1 MGSVVQMRE
10 NSVLFFENVFGLSP
24 GLAVV
29 WVPIHRVGSAK
40 VFDLG
45 DTQLPVASLLIEEPW
60 LHIARVDVI

>member
-24 GLAVV
+24 GVAVV
-29 WVPIHRVGSAK
+29 WVPIHRVWSTK

-45 DTQLPVASLLIEEPW
+45 DTQLPVACLLIEEPR
-60 LHIARVDVI
+60 LHVARVDVI